1 MDIETHSER
10 EDRIGLFK
18 EVCKEQGIKVTPQ
31 RLEIFLEI
39 VKAEDHPSA
48 EDVYERVRERLPTVS
63 LDTVYRTLTTFDRL
77 GIVAKVQF
85 PEDKTRFDPNMK
97 THHHAICTECKRVVD
112 FYWAHF
118 DKAELP
124 SDVAGWGTVQSKLVQ
139 IRGICAECA
148 RKSAAK

>member
-1 MDIETHSER
+1 MDIETHSKS
-10 EDRIGLFK
+10 EDRIRLFK

-31 RLEIFLEI
+31 RLEIFLETI
-39 VKAEDHPSA
+39 KAEDHPSA
-48 EDVYERVRERLPTVS
+48 EDIYERVRARMPTVS

-85 PEDKTRFDPNMK
+85 LEDKTRFDPNMK
-97 THHHAICTECKRVVD
+97 THHHMICAQCKSIVD
-112 FYWAHF
+112 FYWSQF

-124 SDVAGWGTVQSKLVQ
+124 SDVAGWGTVQNKLVQ

-148 RKSAAK
+148 RKSSAK